1 MGPELKSVGAD
12 DKLRLMSNGYR
23 NLTGTFDILPEAYS
37 VDGSVIPGSATW
49 VSVENQI
56 RTVMAVFGFREIRTP
71 IMEPMELIARGVGQ
85 DTDIVSKEMFAFER
99 GKTRYVLR
107 PEVTAPVMRSYLQHS
122 LDQKGGV
129 QKLFYMGP
137 CFRAERPQKGR
148 YRQFHQFGV
157 ELIGAEKPASDV
169 ESIAVM
175 MRIYETLG
183 VEDTRLRI
191 NSLGDA
197 TCRPRYRQALVD
209 YFKPLEDQLSETS
222 RQRLQSNPLRIL
234 DTKNE
239 AEIKLLENAPRLP
252 DFLDEESIE
261 HFNEVK
267 IRLDDL
273 GLPFYEDS
281 MLVRGLDYYSR
292 TTFELESP
300 MLGAQSALA
309 GGGRYDLL
317 AKDIGSK
324 KPVAAI
330 GFAAGFE
337 RLFIAMNAA
346 GVDLT
351 DTQKTDIYIV
361 ALGDD
366 AQRWAQRVAT
376 SWRAAGRSVQFDL
389 KGRSMKAQMREANRL
404 NAARVVIVGSDELA
418 SGKVVLKEMETGHQ
432 EDVMI
437 DALDIRIKQ

>member
-1 MGPELKSVGAD
+1 
-12 DKLRLMSNGYR
+12 MSNGYR

-37 VDGSVIPGSATW
+37 VDGSIIPGSATW
-49 VSVENQI
+49 VSVESRI
-56 RTVMAVFGFREIRTP
+56 RAVMDVYGFREIRTP
-71 IMEPMELIARGVGQ
+71 IMEPTELIARGVGQ

-107 PEVTAPVMRSYLQHS
+107 PEMTAPVMRSYLQHS

-129 QKLFYMGP
+129 QKLYYIGP

-157 ELIGAEKPASDV
+157 ELIGVEEPASDV

-175 MRIYETLG
+175 MQIYDTLG
-183 VEDTRLRI
+183 VRDSRLRI

-197 TCRPRYRQALVD
+197 SCRPRYRQALVD
-209 YFKPLEDQLSETS
+209 YFQPLEDQLSEIS
-222 RQRLQSNPLRIL
+222 RQRLQTNPLRIL

-239 AEIKLLENAPRLP
+239 AEKALLKNAPRLP
-252 DFLDEESIE
+252 DFLDEESIK

-267 IRLDDL
+267 TRLDDI
-273 GLPFYEDS
+273 GLPFYEDP

-324 KPVAAI
+324 KPVPAI

-346 GVDLT
+346 GEDLKDVQQT
-351 DTQKTDIYIV
+351 DVYVV

-376 SWRAAGRSVQFDL
+376 SWRAAGNSVQFDL
-389 KGRSMKAQMREANRL
+389 MGRSMKAQMREANRL
-404 NAARVVIVGSDELA
+404 NATRVVIVGSDELA
-418 SGKVVLKEMETGHQ
+418 SGKVVLKEMETGQQ
-432 EDVMI
+432 EDVTFG
-437 DALDIRIKQ
+437 DLDQRIKQ